1 MQTLKKIDAHTNI
14 ITWFEIPVI
23 DTQRAKRFYETIF
36 EIEMVTR
43 TIPQTGEELTFF
55 PYDPNVVQ
63 ATSGRVTGVLSKS
76 PRSHPSDK
84 GTLVYIN
91 AYPEIQLVLNR
102 VVKAGGK
109 INVTATQMN
118 AGFIAVIIDTEGN
131 RVGLHSEK

>member
-1 MQTLKKIDAHTNI
+1 MEKLRKIDAQTNI

-23 DTQRAKRFYETIF
+23 DTQRAKKFYETIF

-63 ATSGRVTGVLSKS
+63 ATSGRVTGVLAKS

-84 GTLVYIN
+84 GTLVYLN
-91 AYPEIQLVLNR
+91 AYPEIQLVLAR
-102 VVKAGGK
+102 VEKAGGK
-109 INVTATQMN
+109 ISVPATQMN